1 MNKNHRE
8 RGAFSDWRIGI
19 KVSDGGSSSEKI
31 SMVSV
36 APANG
41 MCSDFIVDVDMLEN
55 VCDSLCYGLLKQIK
69 KLLVLNKALFQVF
82 SFTFIS
88 SIFVDS

>member
-69 KLLVLNKALFQVF
+69 KLLVLKKAQDF